1 VVLGLKINL
10 SKSEIIPIGAVDD
23 IESLASLFVKY
34 LGLPLG
40 GALQVDYYMEW
51 YCREYGEEV
60 GGLEE
65 ALFIVGWEVD
75 VD

>member
-1 VVLGLKINL
+1 
-10 SKSEIIPIGAVDD
+10 
-23 IESLASLFVKY
+23 
-34 LGLPLG
+34 
-40 GALQVDYYMEW
+40 MEW